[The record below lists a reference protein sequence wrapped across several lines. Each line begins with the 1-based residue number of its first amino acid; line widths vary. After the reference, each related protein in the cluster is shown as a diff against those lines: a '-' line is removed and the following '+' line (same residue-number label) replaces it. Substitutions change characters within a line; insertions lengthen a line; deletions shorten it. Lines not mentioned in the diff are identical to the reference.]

1 MLDEDFCFLSDPV
14 NLGRAIDLVELLNSF
29 EQEARIRFTKKLS
42 EAMTATQARLASR
55 WTLESNLES
64 KDNPEFF
71 LRPRKGYLVPVFLV
85 SVIGWDN
92 DDPTQLAPYWGVW
105 CDEDA
110 KPKKKAWDLAKVAI
124 RALLSSSVQHEEDSE
139 LLFEY
144 VPEFPRGTKASLLEI
159 IGVNGD
165 RLAERMAEKATE
177 IAEALETAFG

>member
-1 MLDEDFCFLSDPV
+1 
-14 NLGRAIDLVELLNSF
+14 
-29 EQEARIRFTKKLS
+29 
-42 EAMTATQARLASR
+42 
-55 WTLESNLES
+55 
-64 KDNPEFF
+64 
-71 LRPRKGYLVPVFLV
+71 
-85 SVIGWDN
+85 
-92 DDPTQLAPYWGVW
+92 
-105 CDEDA
+105 
-110 KPKKKAWDLAKVAI
+110 VAI